1 MHIFLNR
8 ACDGG
13 RGLKKWSGIA
23 LELKNRY
30 GDHSMSQITS
40 TPALIGQIRGLLER
54 GERLIVAAGGDGT
67 VNWVMNAV
75 CAIPGA
81 ARKVM
86 FGAVGLGSSNDYHKP
101 FHSRM
106 RIERIPVRLSP
117 ERLQRHDLIEIRY
130 QTGRGDFS
138 TRYCINNASLGITA
152 QANALYNA
160 NDPVIRG
167 LQKYSIEAAIAVSAL
182 RTIFTYRNL
191 PCRVR
196 IGDRSPFFIPIT
208 NLGIIKN
215 PHFAG
220 ALHYPFDIGP
230 QDGKLGLCLCRDMS
244 RPEAVRI
251 LVRLYQGR
259 FPDLRET
266 SSWIASRA
274 EVSSRRRFALEMD
287 GEVVRTRNAGFRVLP
302 KALRCCG

>member
-1 MHIFLNR
+1 MHVFLNR

-23 LELKNRY
+23 LELKKRY
-30 GDHSMSQITS
+30 GDHSISPITS
-40 TPALIGQIRGLLER
+40 TPALIGQIRGLLES

-67 VNWVMNAV
+67 VNWVLNAV
-75 CAIPGA
+75 CSIPGA
-81 ARKVM
+81 ARDVM

-106 RIERIPVRLSP
+106 RIKRIPVRLIP
-117 ERLQRHDLIEIRY
+117 EGSQRQDLIEIRY
-130 QTGRGDFS
+130 QTGRADFT

-152 QANALYNA
+152 EANALYNA
-160 NDPVIRG
+160 NDRMIRG

-182 RTIFTYRNL
+182 RTIFTYRNI

-196 IGDRSPFFIPIT
+196 IGDRSPFFIPVT

-220 ALHYPFDIGP
+220 ALRYPLDIGP
-230 QDGKLGLCLCRDMS
+230 RDGNLGLCLCRGMS

-259 FPDLRET
+259 FPDLPGT
-266 SSWIASRA
+266 SSWISSEAA
-274 EVSSRRRFALEMD
+274 VSSGRSFALEMD

-302 KALRCCG
+302 KVLRCCR